1 MTDVTGYT
9 KAGADAAFAT
19 AAQLAGKVDSSALAT
34 VATTGSYSDL
44 ANIPASVPTTWDS
57 VTGKPTFS
65 TVATSGSYTDLANKP
80 TIPAAQVQP
89 DWSAGSGLGA
99 ILNKPTIGTAA
110 AQNVTAFATA
120 AQGAKADTA
129 VQPGALSTVAT
140 SGSYADLSNK
150 PTIPAAQVQTDW
162 NASSGLTS
170 IANKPTLGTAAAQ
183 PTTAFATAV
192 QGNKADAAVP
202 QAVASGASA
211 VRIIGYGTTLPG
223 TATAGD
229 VFFLQGT

>member
-65 TVATSGSYTDLANKP
+65 TVATSGSYTDLA
-80 TIPAAQVQP
+80 
-89 DWSAGSGLGA
+89 
-99 ILNKPTIGTAA
+99 
-110 AQNVTAFATA
+110 
-120 AQGAKADTA
+120 
-129 VQPGALSTVAT
+129 
-140 SGSYADLSNK
+140 NK